1 MRVRFGE
8 FELDPEARRLLRSGQ
23 ECHLEPKAF
32 DLLELLVARRP
43 AALSKQEIH
52 EHLWPGTFVTD
63 ASLSAVVSRL
73 RHAVGA
79 EGRDGLIRTVH
90 GFGYAFAGTAVEDGT
105 AGSPVTGAGARVLWQ
120 GTTFALSE
128 GENVLGRDPGGAVFV
143 DDASVSRRHARIT
156 VTADGARLEDL
167 GSRNGTFLG
176 ERRISGPASLEDGDA
191 FRLGWAQLVYRS
203 LPVLGSTRPV
213 SGPPPRRG

>member
-1 MRVRFGE
+1 MRARFGE
-8 FELDPEARRLLRSGQ
+8 FELDGEARRLLRSGR

-43 AALSKQEIH
+43 TALSKQEIH

-63 ASLSAVVSRL
+63 ASLSAAVSRL
-73 RHAVGA
+73 RHALGE
-79 EGRDGLIRTVH
+79 EGRNGLIRTVH
-90 GFGYAFAGTAVEDGT
+90 GFGYAFTGTAVEDGSVGPP
-105 AGSPVTGAGARVLWQ
+105 AAGAGARVLWQ
-120 GTTFALSE
+120 GTAFALHG
-128 GENVLGRDPGGAVFV
+128 GENILGRDPNGAVFV

-156 VTADGARLEDL
+156 VSGDGARLEDL

-176 ERRISGPASLEDGDA
+176 ERRLGAPASLEDGDA

-203 LPVLGSTRPV
+203 LPVQGSTRPV
-213 SGPPPRRG
+213 SGPPPRRS